1 MNINKLL
8 TVTILS
14 TNIITSSF
22 GTDVESDV
30 ERVKIAIVGGGIAGL
45 TTAFHV
51 QNNDLSVHLFEA
63 RDRLGGRVNTC
74 YLNPEKTQYFEEGG
88 TTIDSDHE
96 ETIKL
101 MKELK
106 VPLIKIGMGD
116 GKLSVINEDQEVD
129 SHALVQALKESSGLF
144 EQQWSSI
151 ESDSCKLMVPD
162 KNWVWRYKPLFDILE
177 LCENPI
183 AKAFWKTYIQD
194 EYGINPELAPITSI
208 NWLKEKAK
216 EFVSL
221 IETRISRSV
230 PTFLI
235 NEFAYSYQAEGGI
248 SCLVDA
254 LKNRIE
260 SSTTIHYE
268 HILRTISKTDTNYSL
283 IFETLQGQ
291 KTVISEKVVMTD
303 YAVHHFT

>member
-1 MNINKLL
+1 
-8 TVTILS
+8 
-14 TNIITSSF
+14 
-22 GTDVESDV
+22 
-30 ERVKIAIVGGGIAGL
+30 
-45 TTAFHV
+45 
-51 QNNDLSVHLFEA
+51 
-63 RDRLGGRVNTC
+63 
-74 YLNPEKTQYFEEGG
+74 
-88 TTIDSDHE
+88 
-96 ETIKL
+96 
-101 MKELK
+101 
-106 VPLIKIGMGD
+106 
-116 GKLSVINEDQEVD
+116 
-129 SHALVQALKESSGLF
+129 
-144 EQQWSSI
+144 
-151 ESDSCKLMVPD
+151 MVPD

-194 EYGINPELAPITSI
+194 EYVINPELAPITSI

-303 YAVHHFT
+303 YAVQHFT